1 MSKTIYKVV
10 LLAVL
15 VSPVIPFSVSAEM
28 SVSGNAGI
36 LSDYIFRG
44 IPQDS
49 GVANG
54 GIDLE
59 AGGFY
64 LGTWIADVGEG
75 IEQDFY
81 TGYVMELPSGL
92 YLGAGFTS
100 YQYSDD
106 FDDEYNEVNLYA
118 GWASD
123 ALSLDLE
130 YTDGEYNGV
139 FTELVGGQEV
149 DQGDEYGFFAATLGF
164 GGAYL
169 TYGDFTDDA
178 DEALGDYLE
187 LGYSLEVSGFEVTA
201 AVVRTDADVLQI
213 QGAED
218 DDETEAYISI
228 HHSFDLM

>member
-1 MSKTIYKVV
+1 MSKTIYKVMI
-10 LLAVL
+10 LAVL
-15 VSPVIPFSVSAEM
+15 VSPVIPFSAGAEM

-123 ALSLDLE
+123 NLSLDLE

-149 DQGDEYGFFAATLGF
+149 EKGDEYGFFAATLGY

-178 DEALGDYLE
+178 DEMLGDYLE
-187 LGYSLEVSGFEVTA
+187 FGYSLEVSGFEVTA
-201 AVVRTDADVLQI
+201 AVVHTDADILQDE
-213 QGAED
+213 ED

>member
-1 MSKTIYKVV
+1 MLESCRTIFSGGSLK
-10 LLAVL
+10 
-15 VSPVIPFSVSAEM
+15 IP
-28 SVSGNAGI
+28 
-36 LSDYIFRG
+36 
-44 IPQDS
+44 

-64 LGTWIADVGEG
+64 LGTWIADVGDG

-123 ALSLDLE
+123 TLSLDP
-130 YTDGEYNGV
+130 GV
-139 FTELVGGQEV
+139 H
-149 DQGDEYGFFAATLGF
+149 
-164 GGAYL
+164 
-169 TYGDFTDDA
+169 
-178 DEALGDYLE
+178 
-187 LGYSLEVSGFEVTA
+187 
-201 AVVRTDADVLQI
+201 RW
-213 QGAED
+213 
-218 DDETEAYISI
+218 
-228 HHSFDLM
+228 

>member
-1 MSKTIYKVV
+1 MYKRLSKI
-10 LLAVL
+10 LLMAVMI
-15 VSPVIPFSVSAEM
+15 SPVVPLSVAAEM
-28 SVSGNAGI
+28 SVTGNAGV

-54 GIDLE
+54 GVDLE
-59 AGGFY
+59 VGGLY

-81 TGYVMELPSGL
+81 TGYVQELPGGL

-106 FDDEYNEVNLYA
+106 FDDEYNEINVYA
-118 GWASD
+118 GWSGGN
-123 ALSLDLE
+123 LSLDLE
-130 YTDGEYNGV
+130 FTDGEYNGV
-139 FTELVGGQEV
+139 FTELVNGDPV
-149 DQGDEYGFFAATLGF
+149 DKGDEYGFVAATLGY

-178 DEALGDYLE
+178 DEALGNYVE
-187 LGYSLEVSGFEVTA
+187 FGYSLDVSGFEVTA
-201 AVVRTDADVLQI
+201 AIVHTDAEILQN
-213 QGAED
+213 EDD

>member
-1 MSKTIYKVV
+1 MYKRLSKI
-10 LLAVL
+10 LLMAVMI
-15 VSPVIPFSVSAEM
+15 SPVVPLSVAAEM
-28 SVSGNAGI
+28 SVTGNAGV

-54 GIDLE
+54 GVDLE
-59 AGGFY
+59 VGGLY

-81 TGYVMELPSGL
+81 TGYVQELPGGL

-106 FDDEYNEVNLYA
+106 FDDEYNEINVYA
-118 GWASD
+118 GWSSEN
-123 ALSLDLE
+123 LSLDLE

-139 FTELVGGQEV
+139 FTELVNGVEV
-149 DQGDEYGFFAATLGF
+149 DKGDEYGFVAVTLGY

-178 DEALGDYLE
+178 DEALGNYLE
-187 LGYSLEVSGFEVTA
+187 FGYSLDVSGFEVTA
-201 AVVRTDADVLQI
+201 AIVHTDADILQN
-213 QGAED
+213 EDD